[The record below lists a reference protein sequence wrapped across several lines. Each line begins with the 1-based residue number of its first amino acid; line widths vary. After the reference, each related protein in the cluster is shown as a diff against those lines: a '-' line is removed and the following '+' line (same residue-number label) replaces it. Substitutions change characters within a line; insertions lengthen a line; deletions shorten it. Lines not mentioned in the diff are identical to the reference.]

1 MAECQTLP
9 RVKRSKGK
17 SQRKDEL
24 TNLSFP
30 PAQSGNERQKG
41 AKSGE
46 HALVD
51 KHRGSKAP
59 RQPLTSFRSR
69 CYRNYRKNSTPETLG
84 FLFMFWFLCWPEV
97 SLENLRKLL
106 KSLWRENPPK
116 IPSISPCWALLK
128 RMYLPVTGWRIYK
141 LRLLVSLF
149 PPNLYSLIGQLST
162 L

>member
-1 MAECQTLP
+1 MAECRTLP
-9 RVKRSKGK
+9 RVKRSKRQK
-17 SQRKDEL
+17 STKRWAYKFIISTSSEWKWA
-24 TNLSFP
+24 P
-30 PAQSGNERQKG
+30 KG

-46 HALVD
+46 HALFD
-51 KHRGSKAP
+51 IHRGSKAP

-149 PPNLYSLIGQLST
+149 PPIYIP
-162 L
+162 